1 ASASSSL
8 TYAAESD
15 EPLEKSQRDWTQAK
29 AKDADEKDR
38 LCSLVTR
45 VIAEFIDDDLKDAAT
60 VAEVVCLAPMLDEE
74 RYRKLLSNL
83 IDGIA
88 QSVLLDFNLLE
99 GLAQLIQSASPG
111 YLLVDDLVK
120 ILEVLSARL
129 QNTHHQSTKHR
140 CQLAMAVSRVLDAMA
155 DSDVKGLSRE
165 QLHAPLSAYL
175 EEMKNSSDSY
185 LVYQAA
191 YAYQALQYVPDD
203 ETPLQAVMRR
213 TQVVVN
219 GISGLVSA
227 VKGLDVSGF
236 IDGLGHLQ
244 EGLGEVYKV
253 VMLGYEGVSSLVEG
267 GQGFVDS
274 LKEGLS
280 FSRKRA

>member
-1 ASASSSL
+1 FDESL
-8 TYAAESD
+8 DKA
-15 EPLEKSQRDWTQAK
+15 QRDWIQAK
-29 AKDADEKDR
+29 ARDADEKDR
-38 LCSLVTR
+38 LHSLVTR
-45 VIAEFIDDDLKDAAT
+45 VIAAFIDDDLKDAAT
-60 VAEVVCLAPMLDEE
+60 VAEVVCLAPVLNRE

-83 IDGIA
+83 IDGID
-88 QSVLLDFNLLE
+88 QPILLDFNLLE

-111 YLLVDDLVK
+111 YLLDDDLVK
-120 ILEVLSARL
+120 ILEVLSKRL
-129 QNTHHQSTKHR
+129 QDTHHQSSEHR
-140 CQLAMAVSRVLDAMA
+140 YQLAMAVSGVLDAMA

-165 QLHAPLSAYL
+165 RLHAPLSAYL
-175 EEMKNSSDSY
+175 EEMKNSSDPY

-213 TQVVVN
+213 TRVVVS

-236 IDGLGHLQ
+236 IDGLGQLQ
-244 EGLGEVYKV
+244 EGLGEVYQV
-253 VMLGYEGVSSLVEG
+253 AMLGYEGVSSLVDG
-267 GQGFVDS
+267 GQGLVDS
-274 LKEGLS
+274 FKEGLS